1 MKLAICITQAVLQ
14 GKARSGAQC
23 RKGEEEQSPEKM
35 LEERGKTLEC
45 SEGGVGP
52 GEVACPWA
60 RTMVKM
66 EAEVRAMEI
75 EGEKAKA
82 EKEMEEGVE
91 VES

>member
-1 MKLAICITQAVLQ
+1 
-14 GKARSGAQC
+14 
-23 RKGEEEQSPEKM
+23 
-35 LEERGKTLEC
+35 
-45 SEGGVGP
+45 
-52 GEVACPWA
+52 
-60 RTMVKM
+60 M